1 MWVFWALKIFHS
13 PLLKAAWAG
22 EFELENAE
30 MAELVTL
37 HAFRWLFNAKIL
49 DGISGNNQTY
59 WKVIQ
64 KSETYDTALRY
75 LDCDNIVFP

>member
-13 PLLKAAWAG
+13 PLSKAAWAG

-37 HAFRWLFNAKIL
+37 HAFRWLFGAKIL

-64 KSETYDTALRY
+64 KSETQMILR
-75 LDCDNIVFP
+75 CDI